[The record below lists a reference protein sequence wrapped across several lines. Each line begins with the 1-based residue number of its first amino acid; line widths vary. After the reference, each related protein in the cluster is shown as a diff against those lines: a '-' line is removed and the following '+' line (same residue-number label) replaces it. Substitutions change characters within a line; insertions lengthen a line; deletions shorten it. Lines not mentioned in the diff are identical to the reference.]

1 MKKVGRFSL
10 FELQG
15 NSSVIDKASQK
26 TFVGG
31 GSGSSTDPYT
41 QEEFDSMMY
50 SGHWNGGF
58 VYGMGWVTPQV
69 YIYSNRY
76 NYAGGYHPSGHG
88 VGWPDDANRYSGH
101 SYNPN
106 HNNYYHGHNSY
117 FNSYGYH
124 SYGGGS
130 DNYSRIN
137 FTQDNSQIGEGVINA
152 MRQYF
157 VNHVG
162 DMRDLV
168 DYNSTGWGQGGAIRS
183 NYFSY
188 NGQEVQWTVVNGTAA
203 ANNYRQVFSLATSNL
218 VQDSDYN
225 NYEIQ
230 IKYDEGG
237 TALRLQTKDYN
248 TYMALL
254 DAVGYPNYR

>member
-15 NSSVIDKASQK
+15 DSSVIDKASQK

-69 YIYSNRY
+69 YIYSSRY

-88 VGWPDDANRYSGH
+88 VGWPDD
-101 SYNPN
+101 
-106 HNNYYHGHNSY
+106 
-117 FNSYGYH
+117 
-124 SYGGGS
+124 
-130 DNYSRIN
+130 
-137 FTQDNSQIGEGVINA
+137 T
-152 MRQYF
+152 
-157 VNHVG
+157 
-162 DMRDLV
+162 RDLV
-168 DYNSTGWGQGGAIRS
+168 DYNSTRWGQGGAIRS

-188 NGQEVQWTVVNGTAA
+188 NGKEVQWTVVNGTAA

-218 VQDSDYN
+218 VQDPDYN

-254 DAVGYPNYR
+254 DAVGYP